1 MHNAKARDLRHRQFL
16 KVLNQYNTEVD
27 KLGTQD
33 HSSYKRL
40 KKPYTYTHTH
50 AHMPAITRYSY
61 SLGSAVFAVNSD
73 LLLSAL
79 HVILAA

>member
-16 KVLNQYNTEVD
+16 KVLNQYNTEVG

-40 KKPYTYTHTH
+40 KKPYTYTHTRTH
-50 AHMPAITRYSY
+50 ACYY
-61 SLGSAVFAVNSD
+61 
-73 LLLSAL
+73 AL
-79 HVILAA
+79 QLQPWKCSFRGEQ

>member
-1 MHNAKARDLRHRQFL
+1 MHNAKALDLRHRQFL
-16 KVLNQYNTEVD
+16 KVLNQYNTEVG
-27 KLGTQD
+27 KLGAQN

-40 KKPYTYTHTH
+40 KNHTHTHTH
-50 AHMPAITRYSY
+50 AHMPAITRYNY

>member
-1 MHNAKARDLRHRQFL
+1 MAHKTIVVISAL
-16 KVLNQYNTEVD
+16 KNH
-27 KLGTQD
+27 K
-33 HSSYKRL
+33 H
-40 KKPYTYTHTH
+40 THTL